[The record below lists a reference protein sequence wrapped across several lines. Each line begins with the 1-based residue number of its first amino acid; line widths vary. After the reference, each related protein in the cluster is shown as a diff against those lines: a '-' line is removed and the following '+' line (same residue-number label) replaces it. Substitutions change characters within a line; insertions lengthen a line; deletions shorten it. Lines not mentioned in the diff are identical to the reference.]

1 MNKPAD
7 LKPRNLSAAVRL
19 RLNEIENWLD
29 RGLTRHEIAEIPFD
43 SEYSFSVTAKGLE
56 MALYRTRQNRKNVL
70 HNTHD
75 KSSAKGAAESVLHNT
90 QPSEPEA
97 QESEKQRVPA
107 LLIKNSSIKSVRIST
122 LRSSTTN
129 SEVIY
134 EVAVIN
140 YSGSVRK
147 TLISSY
153 LLAPRL
159 TGAKFYAVETINQSA
174 SDLGIENVTSF
185 KGDDFS
191 RLIEG

>member
-29 RGLTRHEIAEIPFD
+29 RGLTRHEIAEILD

-90 QPSEPEA
+90 QPSEPEV
-97 QESEKQRVPA
+97 QESKKQRVPA
-107 LLIKNSSIKSVRIST
+107 LLIKNSSRKSVRIST
-122 LRSSTTN
+122 LRSSTKN

-134 EVAVIN
+134 ES
-140 YSGSVRK
+140 SG
-147 TLISSY
+147 
-153 LLAPRL
+153 
-159 TGAKFYAVETINQSA
+159 N
-174 SDLGIENVTSF
+174 
-185 KGDDFS
+185 
-191 RLIEG
+191 

>member
-29 RGLTRHEIAEIPFD
+29 RGLTRHEIAEILD

-122 LRSSTTN
+122 LRSSTKN

-134 EVAVIN
+134 ES
-140 YSGSVRK
+140 SG
-147 TLISSY
+147 
-153 LLAPRL
+153 
-159 TGAKFYAVETINQSA
+159 N
-174 SDLGIENVTSF
+174 
-185 KGDDFS
+185 
-191 RLIEG
+191 

>member
-29 RGLTRHEIAEIPFD
+29 RGLTRHEIAEILD

-75 KSSAKGAAESVLHNT
+75 KSSNRLSLKRRKVK
-90 QPSEPEA
+90 
-97 QESEKQRVPA
+97 KQRVPA
-107 LLIKNSSIKSVRIST
+107 LLIKNSSRKSVRIST
-122 LRSSTTN
+122 LRSSTKN

-134 EVAVIN
+134 ES
-140 YSGSVRK
+140 SG
-147 TLISSY
+147 
-153 LLAPRL
+153 
-159 TGAKFYAVETINQSA
+159 N
-174 SDLGIENVTSF
+174 
-185 KGDDFS
+185 
-191 RLIEG
+191 